1 MTTVLGGAMVSPLTM
16 AVRDVLF
23 VHWSVP
29 PAAVRHRLPDT
40 SVTLDT
46 HDGEAWLS
54 VVALRIED
62 LRLRGSPVGLSFP
75 QLNVR
80 TYVTHG
86 GEPGVYFFSLDAADR
101 IGAVVA
107 RLLFRLPYYH
117 ADIRV
122 RRRSDSLTFRTHR
135 TDIDAPALDFDATY
149 GSCGE
154 QLQAKNGSLP
164 SFLTERYRLYV
175 TDDHG
180 RVYTGTIEHEPWP
193 LQRGWIDIRRNGCF
207 RATDLPPDGDPL
219 VHYSEGVDFQ
229 LGVVRPLSTNLP
241 SL

>member
-1 MTTVLGGAMVSPLTM
+1 M

-40 SVTLDT
+40 GVTLDT

-54 VVALRIED
+54 IVALRIEN
-62 LRLRGSPVGLSFP
+62 LRPRGIPVGLSFP

-80 TYVTHG
+80 TYVTHEG
-86 GEPGVYFFSLDAADR
+86 QPGVYFFSLDADDR

-107 RLLFRLPYYH
+107 RRLFRLPYYC

-122 RRRSDSLTFRTHR
+122 QRRPDSLTFRTHR
-135 TDIDAPALDFDATY
+135 TDIDAPAVDFDATY

-154 QLQAKNGSLP
+154 RVRAETGSL
-164 SFLTERYRLYV
+164 SAFLTERYRLYV
-175 TDDHG
+175 TDDRG
-180 RVYTGTIEHEPWP
+180 RAYTGTIEHEPWP
-193 LQRGWIDIRRNGCF
+193 LRRGWIDIRRNGCF
-207 RATDLPPDGDPL
+207 RAIDLSPDGDPL
-219 VHYSEGVDFQ
+219 VHYSDGIDFQ
-229 LGVVRPLSTNLP
+229 LGIVRPLSINLL
-241 SL
+241 SSRQYTTGNR